1 MKPILRVAIFFA
13 FLASAGC
20 AVEPTNRVSNTNS
33 AATSNAN
40 SAAVVNA
47 NASAPPASSQT
58 TRSESQWAV
67 TLPVLD
73 AFLADEEFAGEL
85 KSKLQL
91 TDQHMSKLKEIS
103 REATAKLRE
112 GGREKSED
120 YSSAADHRERAEKE
134 IGDVIGPEKVAQLF
148 VLVADRWSHGDAT
161 AESTSPPPPL
171 SSAPVGVP
179 ADTRIVVNDPA
190 FRMDLFENGQ
200 LIKSYK
206 IGIGYP
212 EFPLPTGLRK
222 ASTIIFNPTWT
233 PPDEPWV
240 EAPNSKVEVGKLVK
254 AGDRLNPLGLLKI
267 PIGSPSLIHGG
278 KSPAKI
284 GNFASHGCVGLT
296 DAQAK
301 DFAKLLARLGGVVLT
316 DDQIA
321 EYGKNKTETITVKL
335 SNHIPVELRYNTI
348 TVEDGKL
355 HIYRDVYDRD
365 TNTEQNLRAALEAYD
380 VTLEQLS
387 KKELALVMNGLKQM
401 SRDARGNLNVAD
413 KTTSNSNATARA
425 SSKQASETKDNPRGV
440 VTRTIKGQK
449 EVVVEI
455 AALEGKGYPAPV
467 DLDTGSNAK
476 SKKSSSGR
484 GPSGAL
490 KKQKGASA
498 VNPTQRK
505 LVDRS

>member
-1 MKPILRVAIFFA
+1 MNLILKVSVLSV

-20 AVEPTNRVSNTNS
+20 VTQSVSNTNS

-40 SAAVVNA
+40 SAAASNA
-47 NASAPPASSQT
+47 NAAMPPASSKVT
-58 TRSESQWAV
+58 STSEAQWAV

-73 AFLADEEFAGEL
+73 AFLTDDAFAGEL

-91 TDQHMSKLKEIS
+91 TDQQMSKLKAIS
-103 REATAKLRE
+103 SEATAKLRE
-112 GGREKSED
+112 GGRENTEGF
-120 YSSAADHRERAEKE
+120 SSSADHRERAKKE
-134 IGDVIGPEKVAQLF
+134 IGDAIGTERASQLF
-148 VLVADRWSHGDAT
+148 VLVADKWSHGDAT
-161 AESTSPPPPL
+161 ESASPASPSPER
-171 SSAPVGVP
+171 AGVP
-179 ADTRIVVNDPA
+179 SDTRIVVNDPA

-206 IGIGYP
+206 IAIGYP

-240 EAPNSKVEVGKLVK
+240 EAPSSKVEVGKLVK
-254 AGDRLNPLGLLKI
+254 AGDKLNPLGLLKI

-278 KSPAKI
+278 KAPAKI

-301 DFAKLLARLGGVVLT
+301 DFAKLLGQLGGVTLT
-316 DDQIA
+316 DQQIA
-321 EYGKNKTETITVKL
+321 EYGENKTTTKTVKL
-335 SNHIPVELRYNTI
+335 SQSVPVELRYETI

-365 TNTEQNLRAALEAYD
+365 TNTEPNLRKVLEAYGLM
-380 VTLEQLS
+380 LEQLS
-387 KKELALVMNGLKQM
+387 KKELDLVMDGLKQM
-401 SRDARGNLNVAD
+401 SRDASGKLEAPGQPPGN
-413 KTTSNSNATARA
+413 SNSTAKA
-425 SSKQASETKDNPRGV
+425 SSKKDNPSGA
-440 VTRTIKGQK
+440 VTRTIKGRK

-455 AALEGKGYPAPV
+455 AALQGKGYPAPV

-476 SKKSSSGR
+476 AKRSGSNRVLTKPKKVSAGNPTNKV
-484 GPSGAL
+484 G
-490 KKQKGASA
+490 GAS
-498 VNPTQRK
+498 PK
-505 LVDRS
+505 GL

>member
-1 MKPILRVAIFFA
+1 M
-13 FLASAGC
+13 
-20 AVEPTNRVSNTNS
+20 SNTNS

-40 SAAVVNA
+40 SGAASNA
-47 NASAPPASSQT
+47 NAAAPPAGSQIAI
-58 TRSESQWAV
+58 RSESQWAV

-73 AFLADEEFAGEL
+73 AFLADETFFGEV
-85 KSKLQL
+85 KAKLQL
-91 TDQHMSKLKEIS
+91 TDQQMSKLKAVS
-103 REATAKLRE
+103 HEATAQLRE
-112 GGREKSED
+112 GGRENKETF
-120 YSSAADHRERAEKE
+120 SSAADHRARAEKE
-134 IGDVIGPEKVAQLF
+134 IGDVIGPEKVSQLF
-148 VLVADRWSHGDAT
+148 VFVADRWSHGEAT
-161 AESTSPPPPL
+161 AESTSPASPL

-179 ADTRIVVNDPA
+179 ADSRIVVNDPA
-190 FRMDLFENGQ
+190 FRMDIFENGR

-240 EAPNSKVEVGKLVK
+240 ESPSSKVEVGKLVK
-254 AGDRLNPLGLLKI
+254 AGDKLNPLGLLKI
-267 PIGSPSLIHGG
+267 PIGLPSLIHGG

-301 DFAKLLARLGGVVLT
+301 DFAKLLGQLGGVELT

-321 EYGKNKTETITVKL
+321 DYGANRKETKTVKL
-335 SNHIPVELRYNTI
+335 NNPVPVELRYETI

-365 TNTEQNLRAALEAYD
+365 TNTEQNLRAVLEAYG

-401 SRDARGNLNVAD
+401 SRDASGKLNVAD
-413 KTTSNSNATARA
+413 KATTNSNASPGP
-425 SSKQASETKDNPRGV
+425 SSKKASETKDNPRGN

-455 AALEGKGYPAPV
+455 AALQGKGYPAPV
-467 DLDTGSNAK
+467 DLDTGSTVK
-476 SKKSSSGR
+476 PKKPSSGPR
-484 GPSGAL
+484 R
-490 KKQKGASA
+490 
-498 VNPTQRK
+498 RK
-505 LVDRS
+505 

>member
-1 MKPILRVAIFFA
+1 MKPIITVAIFSA

-20 AVEPTNRVSNTNS
+20 AVEPTKPVSNMNS
-33 AATSNAN
+33 PATSDAR
-40 SAAVVNA
+40 NA
-47 NASAPPASSQT
+47 NAATPPAGSEIA

-73 AFLADEEFAGEL
+73 AFLADEAFSGEL
-85 KSKLQL
+85 RARLQL
-91 TDQHMSKLKEIS
+91 TDQQMSKLKAIS
-103 REATAKLRE
+103 HEATTQLRE
-112 GGREKSED
+112 GGRESRESL
-120 YSSAADHRERAEKE
+120 SSTADHRARAEKE
-134 IGDVIGPEKVAQLF
+134 IGDVIGPERVSQLF
-148 VLVADRWSHGDAT
+148 VFVADRWNHGDAT
-161 AESTSPPPPL
+161 GESTSSASPL
-171 SSAPVGVP
+171 SSMPVGVP
-179 ADTRIVVNDPA
+179 ADSRIVVNDPA
-190 FRMDLFENGQ
+190 FRMDVFENGQ

-240 EAPNSKVEVGKLVK
+240 ESPNSKVEVGKLVK

-267 PIGSPSLIHGG
+267 PIGLPSLIHGG

-301 DFAKLLARLGGVVLT
+301 DFAKLLAQLGGVELT

-321 EYGKNKTETITVKL
+321 DYGANRKETKTVTL
-335 SNHIPVELRYNTI
+335 SNPVPVELRYETI

-365 TNTEQNLRAALEAYD
+365 TNTEQNLRAVLEAYG

-387 KKELALVMNGLKQM
+387 QKELALVMNGLKQM
-401 SRDARGNLNVAD
+401 SRDASGKLEVAD
-413 KTTSNSNATARA
+413 QTTTNSNASPGA
-425 SSKQASETKDNPRGV
+425 SSKKASEAKDNPGGR

-455 AALEGKGYPAPV
+455 AALQGKGYPAPV
-467 DLDTGSNAK
+467 DLDTGSK
-476 SKKSSSGR
+476 PQPKKASSPR
-484 GPSGAL
+484 R
-490 KKQKGASA
+490 
-498 VNPTQRK
+498 RK
-505 LVDRS
+505 